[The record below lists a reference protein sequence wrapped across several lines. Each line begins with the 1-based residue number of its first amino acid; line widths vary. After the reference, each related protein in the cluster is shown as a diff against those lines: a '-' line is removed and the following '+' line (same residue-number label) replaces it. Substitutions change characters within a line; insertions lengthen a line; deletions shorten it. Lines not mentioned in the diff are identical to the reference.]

1 MSINLKEVFDQYES
15 EFLNFDRVPE
25 DRKLSNRLD
34 LCAFLLLDQLVPGT
48 RDIVSAAEHD
58 VIYLETD
65 VEKLAEVAT
74 LDDVLTLA
82 RCGVM
87 WNDEIECLEMFV

>member
-1 MSINLKEVFDQYES
+1 MGINLKEAFEQYEG

-25 DRKLSNRLD
+25 DRKLSARKD
-34 LCAFLLLDQLVPGT
+34 LCAFLLLDRLVPGVS
-48 RDIVSAAEHD
+48 DIVSASEHD

-65 VEKLAEVAT
+65 TEKLAEVAT
-74 LDDVLTLA
+74 PDDVLTLA

-87 WNDEIECLEMFV
+87 WDDETECLEMFT